1 MIESQSETSTGDKK
15 EQRGEKKMT
24 GLNSNGRCDRK
35 ETREF
40 RNRTAQKCKKARNV
54 RTKTDTLLASLGHS
68 FRNWSSMRSV
78 ACSDILRR

>member
-15 EQRGEKKMT
+15 EGGGGAT